1 MNLTAIRSF
10 ARLTGHAR
18 SDRFWEVDALRG
30 VAIVMMVIYHLLWT
44 LWFVRVLPEIVLYAG
59 FWKYFQRT
67 TASLFIVLVG
77 VSLVIS
83 YNRALQKRGNLNG
96 LWWKFLRRGAML
108 FGFGVV
114 IDLVTRAANTGFV
127 DFGVLHLIGFSVAV
141 AYPFLRFRWPNLV
154 LYVIFFL
161 VGGYVETIHVN
172 TRWLVWLGLTPE
184 RYGPVDF
191 FPIFP
196 WFGVVLL
203 GVFLGHLL
211 YDGNRRHISLPN
223 LSGWLPFNLLEFL
236 GRHSLFIYLVHQ
248 PLIFGGLLALGIV

>member
-10 ARLTGHAR
+10 ARITGHAR

-30 VAIVMMVIYHLLWT
+30 VAIVMMVIYHLLWS
-44 LWFVRVLPEIVLYAG
+44 LWFVRALPNIVLYAG

-77 VSLVIS
+77 ISLGIS
-83 YNRALQKRGNLNG
+83 YNRVLKRRGNTDG
-96 LWWKFLRRGAML
+96 LWRKFLRRGAVI
-108 FGFGVV
+108 FGLGV
-114 IDLVTRAANTGFV
+114 IINIVTQLAQTGFV
-127 DFGVLHLIGFSVAV
+127 DFGVLHLIGFSVAF
-141 AYPFLRFRWPNLV
+141 AYPFLRFRWLNLA
-154 LYVIFFL
+154 LYVVFFI
-161 VGGYVETIHVN
+161 VGGYVENIRVD
-172 TRWLVWLGLTPE
+172 TRWLVWLGLVPE

-203 GVFLGHLL
+203 GVFIGHLL
-211 YDGNRRHISLPN
+211 YDGNRRHFALPN

-248 PLIFGGLLALGIV
+248 PLIFAALLVLGIV